1 MKIDVTKIK
10 KVLGQKISFE
20 FHQAMES
27 IEMNGEHLAF
37 VTPVDVF
44 GIITNTGV
52 GLKVEARIETT
63 LKRACG
69 RCLEEYAQPIE
80 IPFEL
85 VYKSSHETADV
96 EESSS
101 EEEDFLIYEGNIID
115 LTDAVRESLL
125 MAVPM
130 KALCKEECRGICAQ
144 CGSNLNQKECGCT
157 SVQVDPRLQVLEKL
171 LKS

>member
-10 KVLGQKISFE
+10 KVLGQKFPIE
-20 FHQAMES
+20 FQQTMES
-27 IEMNGEHLAF
+27 VEINGEHIAF
-37 VTPVDVF
+37 VTPVRVF
-44 GIITNTGV
+44 GMITNTGA
-52 GLKVEARIETT
+52 GLKVEAKIETT

-69 RCLEEYAQPIE
+69 RCLEEYSQPIE
-80 IPFEL
+80 FPFEL
-85 VYKSSHETADV
+85 VYKSTHETAEV
-96 EESSS
+96 EENAS
-101 EEEDFLIYEGNIID
+101 EEEDFLFYEGNTID

-130 KALCKEECRGICAQ
+130 KALCREDCRGFCAQ
-144 CGSNLNQKECGCT
+144 CGSNLNQKECDCT